1 MDSTTYNDVK
11 DELSRIAEAVSDESI
26 SLEEALGLYEQAAK
40 LGLAACDMSEK
51 DIFSSEEPVMGEG
64 VEAVEGVEVIEVA
77 EVAEVVGVVEALD
90 VIEDANASQTAEDA
104 FASTSDMI

>member
-51 DIFSSEEPVMGEG
+51 DIFPSEEPVMGEG
-64 VEAVEGVEVIEVA
+64 AEGVEGVEVIEVA
-77 EVAEVVGVVEALD
+77 EVTEVVGVVED
-90 VIEDANASQTAEDA
+90 TNASQTAEDA
-104 FASTSDMI
+104 SVSTSDMI